1 MVKEWNLHA
10 QQHADIFWK
19 VYPNIAREELA
30 SSEPE
35 KEEHVACEKLPALAR
50 GSGQKS
56 YRIWA
61 KQLLSDDLFESVVQG
76 FQIEEYR
83 VAV

>member
-35 KEEHVACEKLPALAR
+35 KEEHVA
-50 GSGQKS
+50 
-56 YRIWA
+56 
-61 KQLLSDDLFESVVQG
+61 
-76 FQIEEYR
+76 
-83 VAV
+83 